1 MYGVPR
7 ATNDIDI
14 VVSLSL
20 RQLLSLIQLFQR
32 VGFAIESSI
41 AVAAFH
47 NKTMF
52 NVVDFGRGLKVDFIV
67 RKERDFSVAEFD
79 RRETH
84 EVEGMRLTIATPE
97 DVLLA
102 KLEWAKI
109 GESELQIKDAAG
121 ILQVQSDSLD
131 KAYIEKWVSILG
143 LETQWKSAQQT
154 AV

>member
-1 MYGVPR
+1 
-7 ATNDIDI
+7 
-14 VVSLSL
+14 
-20 RQLLSLIQLFQR
+20 
-32 VGFAIESSI
+32 
-41 AVAAFH
+41 
-47 NKTMF
+47 MF

-67 RKERDFSVAEFD
+67 RKERDFSVTEFD

-109 GESELQIKDAAG
+109 GQSELQIKDAAG

-131 KAYIEKWVSILG
+131 KAYIEKWVSLLG
-143 LETQWKSAQQT
+143 LETQWKSAQQA